1 MMKSPYYLE
10 TKIYN
15 MKFNYYEVIIAINE
29 QKKIIK
35 SFINKKY
42 DDFTE
47 FRKKQ
52 KTLYRYGDEKMSEYK
67 KKVIELIESNLTGY
81 EISKKTGVSQ
91 YVLSQ
96 LRQGKREVDNLTLN
110 TTEKLYEYANIV
122 L

>member
-1 MMKSPYYLE
+1 M
-10 TKIYN
+10 N
-15 MKFNYYEVIIAINE
+15 R
-29 QKKIIK
+29 KIIK
-35 SFINKKY
+35 SFIEKNTLSSQN
-42 DDFTE
+42 FE
-47 FRKKQ
+47 KKQ

-67 KKVIELIESNLTGY
+67 KKIIELIESNLTGY

-110 TTEKLYEYANIV
+110 TTERLYEYANKV